1 MSDEEMSALA
11 GIRERLNALEDRLG
25 RHEQDNRERHKE
37 VEQDLRDLAKTV
49 AQLSQTVAT
58 LVVRLPLVPPS
69 QGAPLA
75 AGTGLGGAIG
85 ALLTYLLTQY
95 LPR

>member
-1 MSDEEMSALA
+1 MEALA
-11 GIRERLNALEDRLG
+11 AIRERLRGLEERLT
-25 RHEQDNRERHKE
+25 RHEIDGRDRHKE
-37 VEQDLRDLAKTV
+37 VEGDLRELAKTV

-58 LVVRLPLVPPS
+58 LVVRLPA
-69 QGAPLA
+69 GAQTPALA
-75 AGTGLGGAIG
+75 AGTSLGGVIG